1 VPVHWEDDSIHS
13 QNFQHQYT
21 SYAKQASGSTVTTAD
36 ADRLWR
42 VICQFG
48 TNQDFFSLNFLWWLR
63 DAADWV
69 IGGPS
74 FRRKRRHPEEL
85 RIDDVVGAWR
95 VIALQPE
102 RKLTLMLEMKLPG
115 AGVLEFEIFLGNN
128 TNEVRTTAYFHPAGV
143 WGRLYWYSL
152 MPFHLLL
159 FKGMTREIVRRAGQ
173 ATQ

>member
-1 VPVHWEDDSIHS
+1 MSGMNTNHFWRGRINAPLTLRRTLAAIRALLWLWS
-13 QNFQHQYT
+13 YT
-21 SYAKQASGSTVTTAD
+21 KQASGSTVTTAD
-36 ADRLWR
+36 AGRLWR

-48 TNQDFFSLNFLWWLR
+48 TNQDFFSLNLLWWLR

-102 RKLTLMLEMKLPG
+102 RKLTLLLEMKLPG
-115 AGVLEFEIFLGNN
+115 AGVLEFEIFPGNN
-128 TNEVRTTAYFHPAGV
+128 TNEVQTTAYFHPAGV
-143 WGRLYWYSL
+143 WGGFTG
-152 MPFHLLL
+152 MP
-159 FKGMTREIVRRAGQ
+159 
-173 ATQ
+173 